1 LQLECSWALTNIASG
16 ASNECQVVIDSGAVP
31 IFLDY
36 LNSSNDLAV
45 VEQVAW
51 AIGNIA
57 GDSIESRNMLLEL
70 GTVPALIEAVAKYEA
85 SDNYVNSLMRNL
97 TWSLSNIVRQKIPNS
112 DIVTAVLPTL
122 TCLLMLHDNSIISD
136 ACWAFSYLTQ
146 QGHVRPIL
154 DTGIVCQRLVELIS
168 TPYQSDKILIPA
180 VRTIGNI
187 VSGDESETDAIVNCN
202 ALPAMM
208 TLLNHEKTSLRKDVC
223 WAISNIAAGNTAQI
237 QKIIDCQGLLNK
249 LVSLLKTDQFEIK
262 KECSWALSNLTTTCS
277 PEQVSCLLK
286 CDIIE
291 AMVPMINTNDAKLLK
306 VLLEGMNNI
315 VATVSRLD
323 DVILLKSLTETIQNC
338 GDLAMLEIVRDQ
350 NQGNVRAWVTT
361 IIDIVSKGEEGKINK
376 VNIFQGL
383 ELPDDVPNDF
393 LCPISYEL
401 MYDPCILGN
410 TNHTYNRREIKYW
423 LLSHNTDPL
432 TNIELESRVLK
443 PDTNLI
449 ERINDYVKS
458 LPHNQLITDT
468 LDSEK
473 QPNETIILQQE
484 IKV

>member
-1 LQLECSWALTNIASG
+1 
-16 ASNECQVVIDSGAVP
+16 VP
-31 IFLDY
+31 IFINY

-57 GDSIESRNMLLEL
+57 GDSVESRNILLSL

-85 SDNYVNSLMRNL
+85 STNNVNSLMTNL
-97 TWSLSNIVRQKIPNS
+97 TWSLSNIVRQKMPNSS

-122 TCLLMLHDNSIISD
+122 TRLLMLQDNNIISD

-146 QGHVRPIL
+146 QGHIGPIL

-168 TPYQSDKILIPA
+168 IPERSDKILIPA

-187 VSGDESETDAIVNCN
+187 VSGDESETDAIINCN
-202 ALPAMM
+202 ALPAMLG
-208 TLLNHEKTSLRKDVC
+208 LLNHEKTTLRKEVC
-223 WAISNIAAGNTAQI
+223 WAISNIAAGNSEQV
-237 QKIIDCQGLLNK
+237 QKIIDCQGLINK
-249 LVSLLKTDQFEIK
+249 LVSLLKTDKFEIK

-277 PEQVSCLLK
+277 PEQVSSLLK
-286 CDIIE
+286 CDVIE
-291 AMVPMINTNDAKLLK
+291 AMVPMINTNDVKLQK
-306 VLLEGMNNI
+306 VLLEGLNNI
-315 VATVSRLD
+315 VAMASRFD
-323 DVILLKSLTETIQNC
+323 DSSSLLLESFQNC
-338 GDLAMLEIVRDQ
+338 GDLSMLETVRDQ
-350 NQGNVRAWVTT
+350 NQGIVRAWVTT
-361 IIDIVSKGEEGKINK
+361 IIDIVYKGEDKNKTNK

-383 ELPDDVPNDF
+383 ELPDDVPNEF

-401 MYDPCILGN
+401 MHDPCILGN
-410 TNHTYNRREIKYW
+410 TNHTYNRREINYW